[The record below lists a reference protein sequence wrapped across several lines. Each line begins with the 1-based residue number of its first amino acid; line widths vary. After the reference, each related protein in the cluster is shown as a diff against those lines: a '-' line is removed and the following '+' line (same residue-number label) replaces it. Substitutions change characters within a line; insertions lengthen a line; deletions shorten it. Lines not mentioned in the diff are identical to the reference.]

1 MTVDVLTNAIMKALT
16 TYSNAVLCHNHKVV
30 PKALISQHEIM
41 REKTRGTVTIVS
53 YLSGF
58 RVKYS
63 RLSTKEMYSQD
74 GIRYYS
80 VRADEKSNFSNC
92 TSR

>member
-1 MTVDVLTNAIMKALT
+1 MMLFKSLHHDFFMHADLFGLHVGVFFAFKSCSSI
-16 TYSNAVLCHNHKVV
+16 
-30 PKALISQHEIM
+30 
-41 REKTRGTVTIVS
+41 
-53 YLSGF
+53 